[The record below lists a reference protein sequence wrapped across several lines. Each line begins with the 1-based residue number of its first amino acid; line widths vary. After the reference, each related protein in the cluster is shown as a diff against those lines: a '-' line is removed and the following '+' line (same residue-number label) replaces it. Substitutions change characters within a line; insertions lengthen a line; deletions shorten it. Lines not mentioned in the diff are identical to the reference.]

1 MPPIT
6 TASTAKYRDRTG
18 KFYGKD
24 AGLVF
29 LKWLKSCSLLQFE
42 PSVPLRTNFWCVQ
55 TWNPKMK
62 ALQGSSSTV
71 SLLRLLEV
79 WVSPQHHPESVRKKD
94 THKKYRTNNRRLD
107 GTPKKQALQARIAA
121 GSSLSVV
128 STSLLNRFSTRP
140 SGVMSKNVVSGAR
153 STFRSSRW
161 CRIRDALRAPTYRAS
176 VVNRTVT
183 TVSHRQHTNT
193 QRRNYAR
200 KGRRDMVWYT
210 DIYKRR
216 EDYPK

>member
-1 MPPIT
+1 M
-6 TASTAKYRDRTG
+6 SQ
-18 KFYGKD
+18 
-24 AGLVF
+24 
-29 LKWLKSCSLLQFE
+29 S
-42 PSVPLRTNFWCVQ
+42 
-55 TWNPKMK
+55 
-62 ALQGSSSTV
+62 
-71 SLLRLLEV
+71 
-79 WVSPQHHPESVRKKD
+79 KKKE
-94 THKKYRTNNRRLD
+94 THRKYRTNNRRLD
-107 GTPKKQALQARIAA
+107 DTPKKQALQARIAA

-216 EDYPK
+216 EDYPKKICFFFMDFTTRDYIYNSEERMLSTEARWTPMKA